1 MKDDI
6 SIILQKN
13 IKFQRIPYI
22 QESIASIFNNDVT
35 VIEERIDINPF
46 YNSNRVQ
53 YNAANIIDSQE
64 IRQDKKYL
72 IIAIHDLFI
81 PIFTFVFG
89 LAKLN
94 GNVAVIS
101 THRLNNRYYG
111 LPENEDLLT
120 ERIIKE
126 AVHEI
131 GHLFGLRHC
140 IQYNCVMVNSTSA
153 EEIDVKNTDFCP
165 SCLNILQNNS
175 PVS

>member
-13 IKFQRIPYI
+13 IEFQQIVHI
-22 QESIASIFNNDVT
+22 QKSIAAIFNTDVT
-35 VIEERIDINPF
+35 IVGERIDINPF
-46 YNSNRVQ
+46 YDTSRVQ
-53 YNAANIIDSQE
+53 YNAAKIIDSQE
-64 IRQDKKYL
+64 IQQDKKYL

-111 LPENEDLLT
+111 LPEDEDLLT

-153 EEIDVKNTDFCP
+153 EEIDIKNTDFCP
-165 SCLNILQNNS
+165 SCQSILQNNS
-175 PVS
+175 PLF